1 MLLFLYRTCNADQD
15 IIELLKNGFKGL
27 EKRITTLSENA
38 RTPKAATWAGV
49 AAAAAAVQTPGAVPQ
64 SRPAVRIRIPEA
76 ANKSAAELL
85 AKVKP
90 IIAGAY
96 AVRQLRSGDI
106 EVAVPDQKTKDQTL
120 NQQEIDGCKILRQD

>member
-1 MLLFLYRTCNADQD
+1 LLLFLYRTCNADQD

-49 AAAAAAVQTPGAVPQ
+49 AAAALQTPVVVPQ
-64 SRPAVRIRIPEA
+64 WIRIPEA
-76 ANKSAAELL
+76 ANKSVAELL

-90 IIAGAY
+90 IIPGAY
-96 AVRQLRSGDI
+96 AVRQL
-106 EVAVPDQKTKDQTL
+106 
-120 NQQEIDGCKILRQD
+120 ILRSRCQIRRPRTSH